1 MTNTI
6 KRLQLY
12 ITILI
17 LSFSYNTLF
26 AQGIIIDDESY
37 KWIAELPKPVKSR
50 SILPSSASLENYAPS
65 VIDQTG
71 TSMCASFALSTIHTI
86 NYAKNNNITNIEE
99 IDKIR
104 FSPSFL
110 YYLFNDENTK
120 GMSPLLGLGFMSKF
134 GLPFTADVEENIFF
148 PFGEKTIDKCY
159 PYNKN
164 DLLKDIKTGSQYVLD
179 INSIKS
185 CGESKEIGKQ
195 KIFIVNHDILRSELS
210 AGNPCLIGASFGP
223 DFFEKEQEFC
233 YSETE
238 GKSVGIGHAMVVV
251 AYDDDKYGGSYK
263 ILNSYGKDWGC
274 DGYTWIKYKDLTLLD
289 GYIIS
294 FNGKDTYKESDK
306 KEIDNLLN
314 EIFVESDRTMKFIDE
329 CQEEELNNNSDDTY
343 DQVVNLCK
351 TEIAPKYYFQ
361 DKKEADEFCS
371 CFLISLIAEYYVA
384 TLFQEETTEERIN
397 ELSNDCYIEFLN
409 KE

>member
-6 KRLQLY
+6 KKLKLS

-17 LSFSYNTLF
+17 LSFSYNTLS
-26 AQGIIIDDESY
+26 AQGVTIDEGSY

-50 SILPSSASLENYAPS
+50 SILPPSASLENYAPS

-71 TSMCASFALSTIHTI
+71 TSMCASFALSTIHTM
-86 NYAKNNNITNIEE
+86 NYAKNNNIRNIEE
-99 IDKIR
+99 IDKNR

-110 YYLFNDENTK
+110 YYLFKDENTK
-120 GMSPLLGLGFMSKF
+120 GMSPLEGIAFMSKF
-134 GLPFTADVEENIFF
+134 GLPFTNDVESDIFF
-148 PFGEKTIDKCY
+148 PFAERRIENCY

-164 DLLKDIKTGSQYVLD
+164 DLLNDIKKGSQYVLD
-179 INSIKS
+179 LNSIKS
-185 CGESKEIGKQ
+185 CGESKEFGKQ
-195 KIFIVNHDILRSELS
+195 KIFVVNHDILKSELS
-210 AGNPCLIGASFGP
+210 AGNPCLLGASFGP

-233 YSETE
+233 YSKTE

-294 FNGKDTYKESDK
+294 FNGKDTYKKSEK
-306 KEIDNLLN
+306 KEIDNFLN
-314 EIFVESDRTMKFIDE
+314 EIYVESDRALEFIDD
-329 CQEEELNNNSDDTY
+329 CKEELNNDSNDIY
-343 DQVVNLCK
+343 DQVMNLCK
-351 TEIAPKYYFQ
+351 TALAPKYDIQ
-361 DKKEADEFCS
+361 DKEDTDEFCE
-371 CFLISLIAEYYVA
+371 CFSISLIAEYYVA
-384 TLFQEETTEERIN
+384 TLFEEETTEERMN
-397 ELSNDCYIEFLN
+397 ELSNECYIEFLS
-409 KE
+409 K